1 MAATTLSLKVT
12 SSWALTP
19 VEKLGKK
26 LYFDTNLSEPDGQ
39 ACASCHLPSAG
50 FADPDQDIPV
60 SEGVIPG
67 LFGGRNSPTASYAM
81 YSPNFHFDEN
91 LGLWIGGQFWDGRA
105 TGDITGDPLADQ
117 ALGPFL
123 NPVEMANTS
132 KVTVVR
138 DALYS
143 EYQEKFEAICGHPS
157 LLSVD
162 EVDTAYQCIA
172 TAIGEFERSE
182 KFARFDS
189 KYDEY
194 LQECIDKEEST
205 DMDLKKCANGMGKDA
220 KHAAKEK
227 LSKDEWAGLKLFV
240 GNNNND
246 GIFQPGEGAGCA
258 VCHSVNWTTASDHTL
273 NVQVP
278 SWAPENKIPPVF
290 TDFSYDN
297 LGIPKSRHPILAS
310 NPIDLGLGSQ
320 VFDATEDGKFKV
332 STLRNIADTAP
343 YGHNGFFTTLE
354 RITHFYNVRDE
365 NIHHVAEVPGTMNI
379 TELGSLGLTKEQEQ
393 QIVAFMK
400 TLSDDYE
407 D

>member
-1 MAATTLSLKVT
+1 MVT

-39 ACASCHLPSAG
+39 
-50 FADPDQDIPV
+50 
-60 SEGVIPG
+60 
-67 LFGGRNSPTASYAM
+67 GRNSPTSSYAM

-91 LGLWIGGQFWDGRA
+91 QGLQIGGQFWDGRA
-105 TGDITGDPLADQ
+105 TGNITGDPLADQ

-143 EYQEKFEAICGHPS
+143 KYQESFIAQCGYPS
-157 LLSVD
+157 LLSAAD
-162 EVDTAYQCIA
+162 EVDAAYQCIA
-172 TAIGEFERSE
+172 TAIGEFERS
-182 KFARFDS
+182 KQFAKYDS
-189 KYDEY
+189 KYDHY

-205 DMDLKKCANGMGKDA
+205 DMDLQKCANGMGKDA
-220 KHAAKEK
+220 KYAAKEK

-258 VCHSVNWTTASDHTL
+258 VCHSMNWTNASDHTL

-278 SWAPENKIPPVF
+278 SWAPENKIPPIF

-297 LGIPKSRHPILAS
+297 LGIPKNRHPILAS

-354 RITHFYNVRDE
+354 RITHFYNVRDK